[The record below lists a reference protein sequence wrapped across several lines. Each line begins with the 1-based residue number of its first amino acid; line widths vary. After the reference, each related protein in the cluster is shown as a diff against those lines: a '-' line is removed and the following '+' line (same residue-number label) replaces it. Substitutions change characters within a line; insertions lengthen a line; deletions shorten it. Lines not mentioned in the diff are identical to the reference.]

1 MSTGKLIIT
10 AKGADAKL
18 INRLLLHVRDW
29 EFGHEDSWDMHR
41 ILRTKDEASAGELP
55 LDAPPVIESLENQWE
70 GLSLEEVEKL
80 MLLKDDGKGSTSL
93 FLVLDDNGRQD
104 QTLIVAHRA
113 LNLDGDTFW
122 LPEYNKVRVPW
133 QEVHG
138 MWVNLDIANMDFEA
152 FCDDEIG
159 AGENRWWA
167 YRPVVGE
174 DHYVEFAKKRDS
186 AIKELE
192 KLDLA

>member
-1 MSTGKLIIT
+1 MTIP
-10 AKGADAKL
+10 KGADAKL

-29 EFGHEDSWDMHR
+29 EFGDEDSWDVHR

-55 LDAPPVIESLENQWE
+55 VDAPLVIESLENQWE
-70 GLSLEEVEKL
+70 GLCLEEVEKL
-80 MLLKDDGKGSTSL
+80 MLLKMMGKEA
-93 FLVLDDNGRQD
+93 
-104 QTLIVAHRA
+104 QTLIVGHRA
-113 LNLDGDTFW
+113 INPDRDTLW

-138 MWVNLDIANMDFEA
+138 MWVNLDVANMDFEA
-152 FCDDEIG
+152 FCNDEIG

-167 YRPVVGE
+167 YRPIVGE
-174 DHYVEFAKKRDS
+174 DHYVEFAEKRDS